1 MLLQDSAGFCC
12 WMEQCIPAFCG
23 CIALVLLLLFVA
35 ARLHCTAFAT
45 WPCQHASPVLH
56 VCCAGVKVTRS
67 GGAVRHGAAE
77 AGEWQ
82 QERQR
87 LQQEY
92 LNKQVGGRVGPTQ
105 NLLPPAPASHCAAC
119 RRPAACDRDACCS
132 LAFVHPLLTAA
143 LPAKSLQGVDCGEVT
158 LLVHVR
164 PCEGLVRSVDGTIEK
179 RFAKKEVAYP
189 LEVGG

>member
-1 MLLQDSAGFCC
+1 M
-12 WMEQCIPAFCG
+12 
-23 CIALVLLLLFVA
+23 
-35 ARLHCTAFAT
+35 
-45 WPCQHASPVLH
+45 
-56 VCCAGVKVTRS
+56 TRS

-92 LNKQVGGRVGPTQ
+92 LNKQVSPARMRCRLRLQASEQASCHACLQRSCMVCPCFCPPTY
-105 NLLPPAPASHCAAC
+105 
-119 RRPAACDRDACCS
+119 
-132 LAFVHPLLTAA
+132 
-143 LPAKSLQGVDCGEVT
+143 LPACLPVSRFLQGVDCGEVT
-158 LLVHVR
+158 LVVHVR

-189 LEVGG
+189 LEVGGGGWVGLVGGWSGGRVGGRAGGCMPPACAGSVPW